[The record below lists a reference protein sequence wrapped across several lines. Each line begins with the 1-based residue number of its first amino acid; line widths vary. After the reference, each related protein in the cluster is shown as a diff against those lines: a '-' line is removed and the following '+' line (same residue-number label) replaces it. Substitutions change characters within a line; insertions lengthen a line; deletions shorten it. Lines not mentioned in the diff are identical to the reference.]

1 MLHTIIGTVV
11 VMVVLSMLSIQNTS
25 LRAKAKISILTIYMI
40 GIVLWPLVWKILL
53 KENTK
58 DIISYPCL
66 VWPII
71 ILLIEVYLL
80 KYHTFEQHLSKNK
93 SLLSM
98 DANAICSLTFALS
111 SILGAQRDKCCKNIF
126 IYGVLG
132 CIAFVMPTPQTPA
145 ETLESVT
152 IDSVQKVI
160 LTYST
165 GLLLGGSMLLM
176 NSDEKNML
184 QNKNEE

>member
-1 MLHTIIGTVV
+1 
-11 VMVVLSMLSIQNTS
+11 
-25 LRAKAKISILTIYMI
+25 MI

-53 KENTK
+53 KENTNET
-58 DIISYPCL
+58 ISYPCL